1 MKAKAKTKTKTKT
14 VTKILDTNNH
24 YYKLLEKKFHSSD
37 IVRSQ
42 IAEIKE
48 RVKKTVIEEPL
59 KSLAVSFN
67 GEVVGNS
74 FEKTLKII
82 TKHLFRKGKIDCYK
96 TDKERGVVDAY
107 ITATETEVEEL
118 IQFLMKKHLVLHCKT
133 GLPKGASN
141 MLIIDEKEKK
151 LLGDF
156 EPDDIGCNQV
166 STAETREKYTGRL
179 EGYLIHNGLPLTTK
193 TLGSELRLNEIV
205 TSNKVFTSTGLKEV
219 FLNLHFITLVI
230 MLDLEQ
236 HYFQYRIFKEQE
248 EDLKEVEDNIDN
260 LGLFTELF
268 DHLTN
273 EGNPLLFNNELFMDV
288 LKLEHIVEKDNWKVL
303 PAYDSYVYSATNKL
317 DAHFKFLEE
326 YGLLQKCAESVEL
339 LIEKLEYKLSGHNF
353 ACQSEQDDLSSN
365 YQELK
370 EFRSIPNHS
379 LLKNDF
385 LELLGAFRKLLVYLD
400 SMSVQGPTKQDD
412 IQKKAP
418 VLEKPARGL
427 VATLKER
434 AKSLLS
440 SPAESSPE
448 SVSHEVSHN
457 ENALTTE
464 QKEDI
469 LILLS
474 QVKEGLRKT
483 SRLKTDSGVDAYI
496 EARKNVPYLTNL
508 SGALDQLKKLI
519 KDINKNKDVQE
530 QFQDLFN
537 RKNKFVILS
546 NKLSK
551 LVKFKT
557 KQEEKKICGI
567 LTDLQTLLH
576 DKPFKEDK
584 YVKFIDNVNKL
595 EVFVNSKDVSSMK
608 QEGATLSLA
617 QEMDQDKTFN
627 KVLNI
632 KTGIQNIIEKSEEIS
647 KISTFKNDREFL
659 SFSQKE
665 LDGFLEELIVFNKKL
680 KVTTYY
686 GKQSDFEKIE
696 KEFDKLIEQAN
707 DIEAR
712 IKSRRRSDNNTVF
725 KESDQSIDYT
735 KNSMIKKKSLE
746 KTIIGAQY
754 QISQLFEFIETV
766 KGFLGQDSF
775 VHSGVATSS
784 LFDQIT
790 YLLSNTDVKLLDFTS
805 LTEDM
810 YNESIKTIFQ
820 YQVGETFNEPKKGDI
835 ERLMKKIEKK
845 AIVKTYK
852 SKK

>member
-1 MKAKAKTKTKTKT
+1 MKAKAKTKAKTITKT
-14 VTKILDTNNH
+14 LDANNH

-37 IVRSQ
+37 IVRTQ

-48 RVKKTVIEEPL
+48 RVKKTVIEESL
-59 KSLAVSFN
+59 KSLAVSFE
-67 GEVVGNS
+67 GDVIENS

-82 TKHLFRKGKIDCYK
+82 SKHLFRKGKLDSYK

-107 ITATETEVEEL
+107 ITATQTEVEEL
-118 IQFLMKKHLVLHCKT
+118 IQFLMKVHLVLHCKS

-151 LLGDF
+151 QLDGF
-156 EPDDIGCNQV
+156 TPDDIGRNCV
-166 STAETREKYTGRL
+166 TTAKTREKYTGRL
-179 EGYLIHNGLPLTTK
+179 DGYLVHNGLPLTTK

-230 MLDLEQ
+230 MLDREQ

-273 EGNPLLFNNELFMDV
+273 EGNPLLFNNDLFLDV

-326 YGLLQKCAESVEL
+326 YGLLQKCAESVGSF
-339 LIEKLEYKLSGHNF
+339 IEKLDNKLSSQNF
-353 ACQSEQDDLSSN
+353 TCQSEQDDLSSI
-365 YQELK
+365 YQEVK
-370 EFRSIPNHS
+370 GFSSIQNHS
-379 LLKNDF
+379 SLKNNY
-385 LELLGAFRKLLVYLD
+385 LEMLSALRKLLAYLD
-400 SMSVQGPTKQDD
+400 SMSLQDTAKQEDVRKEPR
-412 IQKKAP
+412 QPKQP
-418 VLEKPARGL
+418 SRGI

-434 AKSLLS
+434 AKSLLAS
-440 SPAESSPE
+440 SEGPPSQEP
-448 SVSHEVSHN
+448 VSHKGNTLDVEQVEEVRS
-457 ENALTTE
+457 LF
-464 QKEDI
+464 
-469 LILLS
+469 L
-474 QVKEGLRKT
+474 QVKEGLHKT
-483 SRLKTDSGVDAYI
+483 SKLKTDSGLDAYV

-508 SGALDQLKKLI
+508 SEALDQLKKLI

-537 RKNKFVILS
+537 KKNKFVILS

-557 KQEEKKICGI
+557 KQEEKKIRGI
-567 LTDLQTLLH
+567 LANLQTLLH
-576 DKPFKEDK
+576 NKPLKEDN
-584 YVKFIDNVNKL
+584 YDKFIDNVNKL
-595 EVFVNSKDVSSMK
+595 EAFVNSKDASSMK
-608 QEGATLSLA
+608 QADAGLSLA
-617 QEMDQDKTFN
+617 QEMDKDRTFN

-632 KTGIQNIIEKSEEIS
+632 KAGIQNIIETEKQIR
-647 KISTFKNDREFL
+647 KISTFKKDREFL
-659 SFSQKE
+659 SFSENE
-665 LDGFLEELIVFNKKL
+665 LNGFLDELVVLNKKL
-680 KVTTYY
+680 KATTYY
-686 GKQSDFEKIE
+686 GKQSDFEKTE
-696 KEFDKLIEQAN
+696 KEFDKLIVKVS

-712 IKSRRRSDNNTVF
+712 ITSRRRSDSNTIF
-725 KESDQSIDYT
+725 RESDPSIDYS
-735 KNSMIKKKSLE
+735 KGSMLNKKSLE
-746 KTIIGAQY
+746 KTIISAQY

-766 KGFLGQDSF
+766 KGFIGQDSF
-775 VHSGVATSS
+775 VHSGIATSG

-810 YNESIKTIFQ
+810 YNETIKTIFQ
-820 YQVGETFNEPKKGDI
+820 YQVGETYNEPKKADI
-835 ERLMKKIEKK
+835 NSLMKKIEKK
-845 AIVKTYK
+845 AIVKTYQ
-852 SKK
+852 SK

>member
-1 MKAKAKTKTKTKT
+1 MKAKTKA
-14 VTKILDTNNH
+14 KIKAKAIAKASDSTNH

-59 KSLAVSFN
+59 KSLFVSFK
-67 GEVVGNS
+67 GEVIGTS
-74 FEKTLKII
+74 FEKTLKILS
-82 TKHLFRKGKIDCYK
+82 KHLFQKGKIDSYK
-96 TDKERGVVDAY
+96 TVEEKGVVEAS
-107 ITATETEVEEL
+107 ITATQTEVEEL
-118 IQFLMKKHLVLHCKT
+118 IQFLMKRHLVLHCKT

-141 MLIIDEKEKK
+141 MLIIDEDEQKR
-151 LLGDF
+151 LNDF
-156 EPDDIGCNQV
+156 TPDDISCNYV
-166 STAETREKYTGRL
+166 TTAETREKYTGRL
-179 EGYLIHNGLPLTTK
+179 DGYLIYNGLPLTTK

-236 HYFQYRIFKEQE
+236 HYFKYRIFKEQE
-248 EDLKEVEDNIDN
+248 EDLKMVEDNIDN

-273 EGNPLLFNNELFMDV
+273 EGNPLLFNNELFLDV

-303 PAYDSYVYSATNKL
+303 PAYDSYVYSATNRL

-326 YGLLQKCAESVEL
+326 YGLLQQCAESVES
-339 LIEKLEYKLSGHNF
+339 LIERLEEKLSSHSF
-353 ACQSEQDDLSSN
+353 ASQSEQDDLSSN

-370 EFRSIPNHS
+370 KFSSISNHS
-379 LLKNDF
+379 LLKNDY
-385 LELLGAFRKLLVYLD
+385 LEMLGAFRKLLAYLD
-400 SMSVQGPTKQDD
+400 SMSVRETAAAKQEDV
-412 IQKKAP
+412 QKKTHLP
-418 VLEKPARGL
+418 GKPSRGL

-440 SPAESSPE
+440 SATEPTQE
-448 SVSHEVSHN
+448 SVLPKEKT
-457 ENALTTE
+457 LTSE
-464 QKEDI
+464 QEEDVR
-469 LILLS
+469 ILLL
-474 QVKEGLRKT
+474 QVKEGFRKI
-483 SRLKTDSGVDAYI
+483 SKLKTDSGMDAYL

-508 SGALDQLKKLI
+508 SDALDQLKKLI
-519 KDINKNKDVQE
+519 KDIQKNKDVQE
-530 QFQDLFN
+530 QFKDLFN

-557 KQEEKKICGI
+557 KQEEKKVRGI
-567 LTDLQTLLH
+567 LVDLQELLH
-576 DKPFKEDK
+576 DKPLKEDY
-584 YVKFIDNVNKL
+584 YVKFLDNVNKF
-595 EVFVNSKDVSSMK
+595 EDFVNSTGASSMK
-608 QEGATLSLA
+608 QADAALTLA
-617 QEMDQDKTFN
+617 QEMSQDKTFN
-627 KVLNI
+627 KLLNI
-632 KTGIQNIIEKSEEIS
+632 KTGIQNIIEKKKQIR
-647 KISTFKNDREFL
+647 KISTFKKDREFL
-659 SFSQKE
+659 SFSLKE
-665 LDGFLEELIVFNKKL
+665 LDGFLEELIAFHKKL
-680 KVTTYY
+680 KLTTYY
-686 GKQSDFEKIE
+686 GQQSDFEKIE
-696 KEFDKLIEQAN
+696 KEFDKMIVKVN

-712 IKSRRRSDNNTVF
+712 ITSRRRSDHNTVN
-725 KESDQSIDYT
+725 KESEPSIDYSKSSMLNK
-735 KNSMIKKKSLE
+735 KNLE

-775 VHSGVATSS
+775 VHSGVSTSS

-820 YQVGETFNEPKKGDI
+820 YQVGETFNEPKKEDVD
-835 ERLMKKIEKK
+835 RLMKKIEKK
-845 AIVKTYK
+845 ASVKTYQ
-852 SKK
+852 SK

>member
-1 MKAKAKTKTKTKT
+1 MKAKAKAKKKANIKT
-14 VTKILDTNNH
+14 LDSNNH

-59 KSLAVSFN
+59 KSLFVSFK
-67 GEVVGNS
+67 GVVIGNS

-82 TKHLFRKGKIDCYK
+82 TKHLFHKGKIDSYK
-96 TDKERGVVDAY
+96 TIEESGVVDAN
-107 ITATETEVEEL
+107 ITATQTEVEEL
-118 IQFLMKKHLVLHCKT
+118 IKFLMKRHLVLHCKT

-141 MLIIDEKEKK
+141 MLIIDEKEQKQ
-151 LLGDF
+151 LGDF
-156 EPDDIGCNQV
+156 TPDDTSCNYV
-166 STAETREKYTGRL
+166 TTAETREKYSGRL
-179 EGYLIHNGLPLTTK
+179 DGYLIYNGLPLTTK

-219 FLNLHFITLVI
+219 FLNLHFVALVI

-236 HYFQYRIFKEQE
+236 HYFKYRIFKEQE
-248 EDLKEVEDNIDN
+248 EDLKMVEDNIDN

-317 DAHFKFLEE
+317 DVHFKFLEE
-326 YGLLQKCAESVEL
+326 YGLLQKCVDSVDS
-339 LIEKLEYKLSGHNF
+339 LIEKIEGKLSNHGF
-353 ACQSEQDDLSSN
+353 ASQSEQDDLSSN

-370 EFRSIPNHS
+370 EFSSIKKHS
-379 LLKNDF
+379 LLKNDY
-385 LELLGAFRKLLVYLD
+385 LEMLGTFRKLLVYLD
-400 SMSVQGPTKQDD
+400 SMSGQETVAAKQEDV
-412 IQKKAP
+412 KKA
-418 VLEKPARGL
+418 EKPSRGF
-427 VATLKER
+427 VATMKER

-440 SPAESSPE
+440 SSTEVPQE
-448 SVSHEVSHN
+448 SVSHN
-457 ENALTTE
+457 KNTLTTE
-464 QKEDI
+464 QEEDI
-469 LILLS
+469 RTLLL
-474 QVKEGLRKT
+474 QVKKGLRKI
-483 SRLKTDSGVDAYI
+483 SKLKTDSGMDAYL
-496 EARKNVPYLTNL
+496 EAKKSVPFLTNL
-508 SGALDQLKKLI
+508 SDALDQLKKLI
-519 KDINKNKDVQE
+519 KDIQKNKDVQE
-530 QFQDLFN
+530 TFKDLFN

-546 NKLSK
+546 GKLSK

-557 KQEEKKICGI
+557 KQEEKKVRGI
-567 LTDLQTLLH
+567 LTELQELLH
-576 DKPFKEDK
+576 DKPLKESY
-584 YVKFIDNVNKL
+584 YVKFIDNVNTL
-595 EVFVNSKDVSSMK
+595 EDFVNSKDVSSMK
-608 QEGATLSLA
+608 QADAVLSLT

-627 KVLNI
+627 KLLNI
-632 KTGIQNIIEKSEEIS
+632 KAGIQNIVDKEEQLR
-647 KISTFKNDREFL
+647 KISTFKKDREFL
-659 SFSQKE
+659 SFSLKE
-665 LDGFLEELIVFNKKL
+665 LNRFLEELITFHKKL

-686 GKQSDFEKIE
+686 GQQSDFEKIE
-696 KEFDKLIEQAN
+696 KEFDKMIVKVN

-712 IKSRRRSDNNTVF
+712 ITSRKRSDSNTVF
-725 KESDQSIDYT
+725 KESDPSIDYSKSSMLNK
-735 KNSMIKKKSLE
+735 KNLE

-754 QISQLFEFIETV
+754 QISQLLEFIVTV

-775 VHSGVATSS
+775 VHSGVSTSS

-835 ERLMKKIEKK
+835 DKLMKKIEKK
-845 AIVKTYK
+845 TIVKTYQ
-852 SKK
+852 SK